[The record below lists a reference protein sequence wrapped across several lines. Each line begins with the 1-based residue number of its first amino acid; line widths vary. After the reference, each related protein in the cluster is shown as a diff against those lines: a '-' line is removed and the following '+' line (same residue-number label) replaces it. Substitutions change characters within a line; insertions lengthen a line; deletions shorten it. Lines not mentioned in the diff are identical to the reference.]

1 MKQSLISIIYV
12 LLLVIIIILSVNCDR
27 KIPNYL
33 EECYT
38 NKTLSGPRL
47 PMTLNVL
54 IDIFRKVEIFTQT
67 SVDLRLMVT
76 SMLHRF
82 KFDGIEYHE
91 VKSSYEILPFSGTGN
106 QRIKNQV
113 VNEFIPGNPYIFP
126 VEALSLIERCT
137 LHRAISNT
145 VADHNQPDSKLCTD
159 RPTEKIYAKSSGRNK
174 KLCPLEEGIIL
185 TEFGTV
191 APGTLI
197 AAIAAALQHQNVA
210 VKLLYDS
217 IQNDEHDFNDYEV
230 DFVIPKHEISL
241 NKSMWFSSLSKSNA
255 RVDNIWLATIAGE
268 LAELVVYQ
276 GPIKADKM
284 SLGSSGFWDSTMRPM
299 LFFLLNKDDSY
310 DVTRAEIVGAVDG
323 FIIANSLKTWM
334 SHFSNLR
341 LSQIFDIYYSSKG
354 AFFDSDIAACERGK
368 VFWYHGSRQ
377 MLKEQTYAV
386 SQVLAYKKSVSYMT
400 DDALDMMVNY
410 AVNKFTNYVNNNLFT
425 ELRCHKEKKYPNVE
439 IFVAFDGSW
448 SQEYTQD
455 FLSVLIEDLN
465 VSIYGSKIGILDGN
479 TGKWILN
486 TTNSSSTAYEIIYQ
500 LNSSISWPTNLNL
513 SITLDSIDGY
523 LTKMWDKKS
532 ASHQIGTLGQVIL
545 FLAPR
550 TIVQSSREI
559 KSSLN
564 KLKQNH
570 PDVNIIYYVSKEN
583 LQGFKDLLITPEDYL
598 IDTAGVDDIVNYVMT
613 IPRSLRRSCSK
624 NDSSPRDQVED
635 YVRPRESIIYRLDA
649 QWRRNTQ
656 RISMSVVSV
665 GYGSFEVCW
674 WTQLEG
680 NIIKNKF
687 DCRELSRHMEFII
700 NDTQDCRDRSINC
713 PAIYYQIRGL
723 SSSKKCAEIECRTPE
738 YIRYILRLSSQC
750 SHAPVLSYNLF
761 LLLLISINYVLS

>member
-1 MKQSLISIIYV
+1 MSI
-12 LLLVIIIILSVNCDR
+12 
-27 KIPNYL
+27 
-33 EECYT
+33 T
-38 NKTLSGPRL
+38 
-47 PMTLNVL
+47 
-54 IDIFRKVEIFTQT
+54 FR
-67 SVDLRLMVT
+67 
-76 SMLHRF
+76 
-82 KFDGIEYHE
+82 
-91 VKSSYEILPFSGTGN
+91 
-106 QRIKNQV
+106 
-113 VNEFIPGNPYIFP
+113 
-126 VEALSLIERCT
+126 
-137 LHRAISNT
+137 
-145 VADHNQPDSKLCTD
+145 
-159 RPTEKIYAKSSGRNK
+159 
-174 KLCPLEEGIIL
+174 
-185 TEFGTV
+185 
-191 APGTLI
+191 
-197 AAIAAALQHQNVA
+197 
-210 VKLLYDS
+210 
-217 IQNDEHDFNDYEV
+217 
-230 DFVIPKHEISL
+230 
-241 NKSMWFSSLSKSNA
+241 
-255 RVDNIWLATIAGE
+255 
-268 LAELVVYQ
+268 
-276 GPIKADKM
+276 
-284 SLGSSGFWDSTMRPM
+284 
-299 LFFLLNKDDSY
+299 
-310 DVTRAEIVGAVDG
+310 
-323 FIIANSLKTWM
+323 
-334 SHFSNLR
+334 
-341 LSQIFDIYYSSKG
+341 
-354 AFFDSDIAACERGK
+354 
-368 VFWYHGSRQ
+368 
-377 MLKEQTYAV
+377 
-386 SQVLAYKKSVSYMT
+386 
-400 DDALDMMVNY
+400 
-410 AVNKFTNYVNNNLFT
+410 
-425 ELRCHKEKKYPNVE
+425 
-439 IFVAFDGSW
+439 
-448 SQEYTQD
+448 
-455 FLSVLIEDLN
+455 VLIEDLN

-723 SSSKKCAEIECRTPE
+723 SSSKKCAG
-738 YIRYILRLSSQC
+738 
-750 SHAPVLSYNLF
+750 NLK
-761 LLLLISINYVLS
+761 